1 MITTLL
7 NILFIINCLVLVVAI
22 LFQAGSGGGLGAGLS
37 GGTASTAVFGGRG
50 PGGLLARVTM
60 VCAAIFMLAS
70 LLLAHL
76 SSRSQSVV
84 DLSDDSEEVV
94 SDVDS
99 NVIEEGSLPTDGI
112 KALNKQNGADDAPAL
127 MKKPIEVNK
136 PLPIKTPAVT
146 TPAPTPDV
154 APAELRKPGGPSE
167 IKVVPVPTITAPE
180 GAKPAPALKVVPTPA
195 PATSTP

>member
-1 MITTLL
+1 MIITLL

-50 PGGLLARVTM
+50 PAGLLAKATM
-60 VCAAIFMLAS
+60 ICAAIFMLAS

-84 DLSDDSEEVV
+84 DLSDDSEEIVN
-94 SDVDS
+94 DVDA
-99 NVIEEGSLPTDGI
+99 NIIEEGTLSTDGI
-112 KALNKQNGADDAPAL
+112 EALREQGEAGDAPL
-127 MKKPIEVNK
+127 LKKPIKVNDPV
-136 PLPIKTPAVT
+136 PLKTPAVN

-154 APAELRKPGGPSE
+154 APGELKPPGGPTE
-167 IKVVPVPTITAPE
+167 VKVVPVPTITADP
-180 GAKPAPALKVVPTPA
+180 GATPNIKVVPAPAAPTP
-195 PATSTP
+195 